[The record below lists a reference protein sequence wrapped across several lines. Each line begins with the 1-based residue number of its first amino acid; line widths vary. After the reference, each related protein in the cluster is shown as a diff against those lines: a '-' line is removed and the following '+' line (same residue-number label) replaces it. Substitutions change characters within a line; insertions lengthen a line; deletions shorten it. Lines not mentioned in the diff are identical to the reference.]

1 MEDNLNWEQRQAIEN
16 KNISPELREHYL
28 KEGRQKQIND
38 VVKEIMNEDKTK
50 EKDPFKE
57 MAKILTEDVKKYGN
71 IDSDGTI
78 SLDDGIQKQIIGH
91 MKVKTIEPKPN
102 PDDFTY
108 TDDKGKEKVSIPKV
122 VSYLL
127 LNYDFKTI
135 FGKKEESVYVY
146 NNGIYELKGKQI
158 IKTKTEELI
167 EAKSSTHIVNEVYE
181 KVKRSTAIDYE
192 SFQQIPVESLCLKN
206 GILNLETK
214 ELKKFDPDYHF
225 KSKIPISYDK
235 EAKCEK
241 ILKFFEEVLYPEDI
255 PIIQEW
261 FGFCLFRRYFIKKSI
276 ILFGEKN
283 TGKTV
288 ILNILT
294 KFLGD
299 KNIAGISLQR
309 IASKDKFALASL
321 KDKYGNLYDDLSS
334 DDLKDAGGFK
344 IATGGGYITAE
355 HKFGDAFQFM
365 TFAKN
370 IFSTNKIP
378 SVKDINDDAY
388 YERWI
393 PICCDNQIKKEDQDN
408 FLFEKITT
416 EEEISGLLNWA
427 LDGLDKLLKK
437 GHFSYDKSSEEI
449 KMIMQ
454 RQNNPL
460 VAFTEEVLIQD
471 DGNKVSKET
480 MYKIYSKW
488 CQEKKVPRLSKTQ
501 LGRNLAKHTNYLI
514 AKGGKERVWEN
525 VKVHEKYNIFDT
537 FLDQDDTL

>member
-1 MEDNLNWEQRQAIEN
+1 MEDKIEEKYNPKEAIE
-16 KNISPELREHYL
+16 KLSEEKKIYLTDSSEVEALELVGFLPLVH
-28 KEGRQKQIND
+28 KELLAFLEQDKKDGFYILSITDPNH
-38 VVKEIMNEDKTK
+38 KEFKYPCKIKYEGAEMVEAK
-50 EKDPFKE
+50 EE
-57 MAKILTEDVKKYGN
+57 
-71 IDSDGTI
+71 
-78 SLDDGIQKQIIGH
+78 SL
-91 MKVKTIEPKPN
+91 
-102 PDDFTY
+102 DFTY
-108 TDDKGKEKVSIPKV
+108 IDDKGKVKVSIPKV
-122 VSYLL
+122 VSHLL

-135 FGKKEESVYVY
+135 FGKKEESVYLY
-146 NNGIYELKGKQI
+146 NKGIYELRGKQI

-167 EAKSSTHIVNEVYE
+167 ESKSSTHIVNEIYE
-181 KVKRSTAIDYE
+181 KIKRKTAIDYE
-192 SFQQIPVESLCLKN
+192 EFEKIPNELICLEN

-214 ELKKFDPDYHF
+214 ELNEFNPDYHF
-225 KSKIPISYDK
+225 RLKIPIFYNK
-235 EAKCEK
+235 EAKCKE
-241 ILKFFEEVLYPEDI
+241 ILKFFEEVLYPEDM
-255 PIIQEW
+255 PIVQEW

-294 KFLGD
+294 RFLGD

-321 KDKYGNLYDDLSS
+321 KDRYANIYDDLSS
-334 DDLKDAGGFK
+334 DDLKDSGGFK

-355 HKFGDAFQFM
+355 HKFGDSFQFM

-378 SVKDINDDAY
+378 NVKDINDDAY

-393 PICCDNQIKKEDQDN
+393 PICCDNQVKKEEQDN

-416 EEEISGLLNWA
+416 QEELSGLFNWS
-427 LDGLDKLLKK
+427 LEGLDRLLKN
-437 GHFSYDKSSEEI
+437 GHFSYNKTSEEI

-460 VAFTEEVLIQD
+460 VAFVDEVLIQS
-471 DGNKVSKET
+471 DGNKISKEI
-480 MYKIYSKW
+480 MYRIYSKW
-488 CQEKKVPRLSKTQ
+488 CQEKKVPRLSKAQ

-514 AKGGKERVWEN
+514 AKGGNERVWEGATISKN
-525 VKVHEKYNIFDT
+525 YDIFDT
-537 FLDQDDTL
+537 F